1 MKLITRDTDYAL
13 RALAFMAKNKGKLFS
28 AGQLVRELGI
38 PRPFLRKILQLL
50 HKRGVLRA
58 EMGSGGGFGL
68 AKSPNKIFLIDL
80 MRIFQG
86 PLVLNECLFKK
97 RICPDRK
104 NCILRKKI
112 ERIEKMATR
121 ELGFITVGSLI

>member
-13 RALAFMAKNKGKLFS
+13 RSLVFMAKNKEKMFS
-28 AGQLVRELGI
+28 AGQLVKELGI

-50 HKRGVLRA
+50 HKRNVLRA

-68 AKSPNKIFLIDL
+68 AKPADKIFLVEL

-86 PLVLNECLFKK
+86 PLTLNECLFKK
-97 RICPDRK
+97 RICPNK
-104 NCILRKKI
+104 KSCILRKKI
-112 ERIEKMATR
+112 GRIEKIVMR
-121 ELGFITVGSLI
+121 HLQSITVASLI